1 MIFGNRKKVVRSSSK
16 SEIRVGVYNLTKFTA
31 ADENMPSGR
40 ICGILALSEKIAV
53 VYLSFCTVSF
63 SAGWFNQKLIRRSN
77 RSEKKRQTQLGKQER
92 QKYIVGKELKAS
104 EITFELMSWWE

>member
-1 MIFGNRKKVVRSSSK
+1 MKTCLQAES
-16 SEIRVGVYNLTKFTA
+16 A
-31 ADENMPSGR
+31 
-40 ICGILALSEKIAV
+40 GILALSEKIAV

-104 EITFELMSWWE
+104 EITFELMSWWEYIYFL